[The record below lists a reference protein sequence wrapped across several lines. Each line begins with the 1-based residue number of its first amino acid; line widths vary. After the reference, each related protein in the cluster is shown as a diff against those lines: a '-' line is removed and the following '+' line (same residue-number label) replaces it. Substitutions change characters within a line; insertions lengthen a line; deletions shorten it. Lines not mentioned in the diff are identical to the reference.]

1 MGLETPN
8 SGPIP
13 FDVFIGRGWRPGA
26 IRFAHEVAGGGY
38 EFDDL
43 SDVTAARLGLT
54 REGLPSEQYELTTA
68 NGWLEIVYAPAAG
81 QVATGS
87 EPPNAIQITLPPS
100 ANEDWLEGRYRFDI
114 ALTRGDGSIDT
125 VLEGPVDVRTPA

>member
-8 SGPIP
+8 SGPNP
-13 FDVFIGRGWRPGA
+13 YDVFIGRGWRPGP
-26 IRFAHEVAGGGY
+26 IRLAHTLVGGGY

-43 SDVTAARLGLT
+43 SDVTAARVGLT
-54 REGLPSEQYELTTA
+54 REGTPSQQYELTTA
-68 NGWLEIVYAPAAG
+68 NGWVDLVYAPPEG

-87 EPPNAIQITLPPS
+87 EPPNAVQITLPPS
-100 ANEDWLEGRYRFDI
+100 ANQNWVAGRYRFDI

-125 VLEGPVDVRTPA
+125 VLEGPLDVRIPA